1 MGFYGKVNRTDSNF
15 VIDVTYGNRAEMED
29 ALLKD
34 GGDGVFI
41 GRYVLVDYNKGTAI
55 EDNYVRLYRKDNWSY
70 FFRADFAP
78 ATRAIYSE
86 KPYFITDD
94 NGKTTINPEYKEDIK
109 TNPYLIFQDQPIYVV
124 SETDDYVFYQ
134 CIRRWN
140 STKYPLFELMSEAP
154 IDTDNYYYNFAYDR
168 ERYGNKVGRGWDST
182 VWQKIYVDETEQYAM
197 IAELNSVVPTF
208 DITTDA
214 PTLSPI
220 APHFDADSTNVYYKL
235 HVQPSWGLRVAKAAS
250 EKESDTMVS
259 HEGLEVFDP
268 PEELKK
274 DWDNSLYEDWYHKS
288 YPGAIYF
295 NKKGFDPLI
304 HYNSNGLK
312 DEIKLLPTG
321 ESGNK
326 YNISHNGGIV
336 TKEKKPDIQELTI
349 HLPSIGDSISKMWDM
364 IYGDGEGEAD
374 ENGGLKRNDNIAWDN
389 VAGLRLVSA
398 KRDGN
403 GFEYKPDQV
412 NTLAGCIN
420 SVHDLMG
427 MIITD
432 DKDKKLDIKDALTNR
447 IYYRDGKYYIKDLKY
462 EYKPVPDNAIEI
474 PNMAQFSENNYYKNN
489 DNYYKEQKG
498 YQHGNRYFELIS
510 GEEIIEKQLAEENWE
525 PGKYWYKDAN
535 NNYILDDNTQ
545 PDENQEYYKINNKNP
560 ESVITVDHKKL
571 YFFPNAYSDTVFNE
585 LFPTSEWVE
594 NDIVKG
600 NGLFYWGT
608 DTETGYQNYLPF
620 EKTIPTNSTL
630 FYIENYTIETST
642 TVDKG
647 IIKTYDFQN
656 AIKTEISTIP
666 FQNNK
671 FYYLNENKYQLLDNL
686 ADITLDN
693 INEESDNYKKYYAI
707 SNNENEEASITF
719 IPIGY
724 DFYQPGLYYYKDN
737 VDYILAKERIKLS
750 NTVYYTIDASQAE
763 IDTNVTFYEPN
774 KYYYNNGSEY
784 VIDTNETMTKDRKY
798 YKDIYN
804 TYVIK
809 TGEKCNPNVNYA
821 DLGINIGYREEK
833 YEWKEL
839 NGFSRTLNTING
851 LILKINNIL
860 KSDDNF
866 TRDNKTIQGCINQIN
881 DIINRIDIL
890 KPSYFIGV
898 DEYGHMT
905 SMEPKGDNWIDVSVN
920 RDKNDAVIINH
931 IGPVAK
937 EARNENNK
945 EPLFGETFEIEDWVF
960 DDKGHKTNIS
970 KHTVKIP
977 QGSLTAAAANGSDV
991 LTQLDFIPSTGEI
1004 KTTRENIAN
1013 LKLNSYT
1020 KNSEN
1025 SDIVDTDTLGGAL
1038 SKLQTQIIEEET
1050 ARANAIS
1057 STMDSLNKAIEKEV
1071 ADRNAA
1077 IKVETDACIEAVNKE
1092 ISDRQAAIKSETDAR
1107 IEAINQEVTDRNAA
1121 IKVETDA
1128 RIEAIEKE
1136 VTDRNT
1142 AIKVETDA
1150 RIAAINALDATITT
1164 ESSELITSIT
1174 QTDGLVSAGKKK
1186 VGDLTLGGWA
1196 LGQST
1201 VNNESIAD
1209 TDTINNAFAK
1219 AQRQINANKLALSI
1233 LNGNDTT
1240 PGSVAYQIAQI
1251 VAGADAKYDTLKEIA
1266 DWIISDTTGAA
1277 KMNADIMINATAIKA
1292 LEDLVGNTVVATQ
1305 IAEAINK
1312 ALVIDGQDKYA
1323 LATDLINLS
1332 TELNSIAERV
1342 KNLEDAV
1349 SADKIVQWNAAEANV
1364 QSDWNESDDT
1374 SDAYILNKPD
1384 LTNMIETTS
1393 QFDYTVGDTTTQL
1406 TIAQLVAKVAE
1417 LEATIQTL
1425 TAST

>member
-41 GRYVLVDYNKGTAI
+41 GRYVLVDYNKGTTI
-55 EDNYVRLYRKDNWSY
+55 EDNYIRLYKRDNWNY
-70 FFRADFAP
+70 FFSADFTS

-86 KPYFITDD
+86 KPYFIIDD

-109 TNPYLIFQDQPIYVV
+109 TNPYLIFQNQPIYIV
-124 SETDDYVFYQ
+124 SETGGYVFYR
-134 CIRRWN
+134 CVDRW
-140 STKYPLFELMSEAP
+140 STTRYPLFELMNEAP
-154 IDTDNYYYNFAYDR
+154 IDTDNYYYNFAQDR
-168 ERYGNKVGRGWDST
+168 ERYGNAIGRGWDST
-182 VWQKIYVDETEQYAM
+182 IWQKIYVDETEQYVM

-220 APHFDADSTNVYYKL
+220 APHFDADSTNVYYRL
-235 HVQPSWGLRVAKAAS
+235 HLQPSWGLRVAKAES
-250 EKESDTMVS
+250 KDESDTYFS
-259 HEGLEVFDP
+259 HSGQRWN
-268 PEELKK
+268 PETNKN
-274 DWDNSLYEDWYHKS
+274 DWFSES
-288 YPGAIYF
+288 YDGAIYF
-295 NKKGFDPLI
+295 NEKGFDPLV
-304 HYNSNGLK
+304 HYNPNGLK
-312 DEIKLLPTG
+312 NEITLLPTG
-321 ESGNK
+321 KSGNR

-336 TKEKKPDIQELTI
+336 TKEERPDIQELTI
-349 HLPSIGDSISKMWDM
+349 HLPGIGDSISKMWDM
-364 IYGDGEGEAD
+364 IYGDGEGEVD

-389 VAGLRLVSA
+389 IAGLRLVSA

-403 GFEYKPDQV
+403 GFEYNQDQV

-427 MIITD
+427 MIITND
-432 DKDKKLDIKDALTNR
+432 EYKELDIKDALTNR
-447 IYYRDGKYYIKDLKY
+447 IYYRGGKYYIKDLKY
-462 EYKPVPDNAIEI
+462 EYKPVPDNAIEVT
-474 PNMAQFSENNYYKNN
+474 NMAQFSENSYYKNN

-498 YQHGNRYFELIS
+498 YQHGNKYFELIS
-510 GEEIIEKQLAEENWE
+510 GEEIIEKQLAEEDWE
-525 PGKYWYKDAN
+525 PGKYWYKDVE
-535 NNYILDDNTQ
+535 NNYVLDNNTQ
-545 PDENQEYYKINNKNP
+545 PDENHEYYKINNKDFEP
-560 ESVITVDHKKL
+560 VITVVDHKKL

-594 NDIVKG
+594 DNIVKG

-630 FYIENYTIETST
+630 FYIKDYTIETST

-656 AIKTEISTIP
+656 AIKTQISTIP

-671 FYYLNENKYQLLDNL
+671 FYYLNENKYQLLNSL
-686 ADITLDN
+686 ADITLDD
-693 INEESDNYKKYYAI
+693 INEESNSYKKYYTI
-707 SNNENEEASITF
+707 SNNESSEESITF
-719 IPIGY
+719 TPIGY

-737 VDYILAKERIKLS
+737 VNYILAKEKIKLS
-750 NTVYYTIDASQAE
+750 NTVYYTIDASQAS

-784 VIDTNETMTKDRKY
+784 VIDTNETMTKGRKY

-821 DLGINIGYREEK
+821 DLGIDIGYREES
-833 YEWKEL
+833 YDWKEL

-890 KPSYFIGV
+890 KPSCFIGV

-931 IGPVAK
+931 IGPVVK

-960 DDKGHKTNIS
+960 DDKGHQTNIS

-977 QGSLTAAAANGSDV
+977 QGKLIAAAANGSDV
-991 LTQLDFIPSTGEI
+991 LIQLDFIPSTGEI
-1004 KTTRENIAN
+1004 KTTREDIAN

-1025 SDIVDTDTLGGAL
+1025 SDIADTDTLGGAL

-1050 ARANAIS
+1050 ARANTIS
-1057 STMDSLNKAIEKEV
+1057 NTMDSLNKAIEKEV

-1077 IKVETDACIEAVNKE
+1077 IKVETDA
-1092 ISDRQAAIKSETDAR
+1092 R
-1107 IEAINQEVTDRNAA
+1107 IEAINQEVTDRN
-1121 IKVETDA
+1121 
-1128 RIEAIEKE
+1128 
-1136 VTDRNT
+1136 N

-1201 VNNESIAD
+1201 VNNESIAN
-1209 TDTINNAFAK
+1209 TDTVNNAFAK

-1233 LNGNDTT
+1233 LNGSSTT

-1251 VAGADAKYDTLKEIA
+1251 VNENNNGSIDTLNEIA
-1266 DWIISDTTGAA
+1266 AWIVNDETGVA
-1277 KMNADIMINATAIKA
+1277 KMNKDISDLKTDVSGLKEQVQTATTGLLDRTTS
-1292 LEDLVGNTVVATQ
+1292 LETLVGEKAVSAQ
-1305 IAEAINK
+1305 INEALFVNDEAI
-1312 ALVIDGQDKYA
+1312 YA
-1323 LATDLINLS
+1323 LASDLSNSNQRIE
-1332 TELNSIAERV
+1332 ELENNV
-1342 KNLEDAV
+1342 DT
-1349 SADKIVQWNAAEANV
+1349 WNAAEANV
-1364 QSDWNESDDT
+1364 QSDWNESDTT

-1393 QFDYTVGDTTTQL
+1393 QFDYTVGDITTQL